1 MAQDPRRNPN
11 LHTSFRELRSGDR
24 VVKGDLLAVFYSVD
38 VGNKKNDLIDAIY
51 QLKLDEEILKAAKA
65 KIESVPAVFL
75 WNAERNV
82 QGDRNTVSRAVSMLQ
97 TWGIAEE
104 DIQAV
109 RNEAENVKRRGGKHD
124 QAKDDLWP
132 RVEMRAPANGVI
144 VERNLALHEIVV
156 DNTTCLFQIADVD
169 KLFVTA
175 NVPEDDLPEL
185 EALREASGDAIRW
198 TVTTVGSTPIPGFV
212 DDVGYIIDPNQHTA
226 VVKGYIDN
234 KGEKLRGG
242 QFVRATVE
250 LPPPTDVV
258 EIPITAVIDDG
269 QQSIVFVES
278 DAPKQQYTMRRVELT
293 RRFERTVFVRS
304 KPFDKAQEITPAE
317 QEFGLLPRRPLLP
330 GERLLATGVGEL
342 KAALLE
348 RESQPRA
355 KTSERK

>member
-1 MAQDPRRNPN
+1 MKPRAMRSAGRSPRSEARPFQD
-11 LHTSFRELRSGDR
+11 
-24 VVKGDLLAVFYSVD
+24 
-38 VGNKKNDLIDAIY
+38 I
-51 QLKLDEEILKAAKA
+51 
-65 KIESVPAVFL
+65 
-75 WNAERNV
+75 
-82 QGDRNTVSRAVSMLQ
+82 
-97 TWGIAEE
+97 
-104 DIQAV
+104 
-109 RNEAENVKRRGGKHD
+109 
-124 QAKDDLWP
+124 
-132 RVEMRAPANGVI
+132 
-144 VERNLALHEIVV
+144 
-156 DNTTCLFQIADVD
+156 
-169 KLFVTA
+169 
-175 NVPEDDLPEL
+175 
-185 EALREASGDAIRW
+185 
-198 TVTTVGSTPIPGFV
+198 V
-212 DDVGYIIDPNQHTA
+212 DDMGYIIDPNQHTA